1 MKELSH
7 ANLSL
12 GHYKEGID
20 QVRGA
25 LEICERLGGKVER
38 AGFLDNLAALLKE
51 DGQLDAGEE
60 AVVESIKLLQEK
72 GQEQQLYSSHTTLG
86 QIYQVK
92 GKREKAI
99 YHYEL
104 ALGIASTFHW
114 RPYLSQIHALL
125 AQLFLDEGRFE
136 DADVRIK
143 QAKSQALGNAH
154 SLGSVVLLQALIWY
168 GQRRF
173 EDAAP
178 EALHAQDIF
187 GRLGNARCLEASR
200 NILRGMEEAMRSPP
214 PSGKSDTNGELPEA
228 IASPVP
234 VNPSF
239 SAHGASSS
247 ALASTYS
254 P

>member
-1 MKELSH
+1 MLRKKPSSNQSNFSQRKAKNSSSIHLTSLSV
-7 ANLSL
+7 
-12 GHYKEGID
+12 K
-20 QVRGA
+20 
-25 LEICERLGGKVER
+25 
-38 AGFLDNLAALLKE
+38 
-51 DGQLDAGEE
+51 
-60 AVVESIKLLQEK
+60 SIK
-72 GQEQQLYSSHTTLG
+72 S
-86 QIYQVK
+86 
-92 GKREKAI
+92 RARDEKAI

-136 DADVRIK
+136 DADVRIE

-200 NILRGMEEAMRSPP
+200 NILRGIEEAMKSPP

-239 SAHGASSS
+239 SAHGA
-247 ALASTYS
+247 
-254 P
+254 